1 MVQHLPIVYGRGRRL
16 YNMTTFNEKLKAAK
30 KEFDGGAH
38 YDKPSMREVLDYC
51 KQAQAADGKK
61 YYYNR
66 ALADYIKE
74 REQVDADMADY
85 LDTEVY
91 LAQHDIRGESKAAHE
106 AEMIAAGWRKLDK
119 AAVDDALAQGMKLEV
134 NATASNDWFEVK
146 VERVYKP
153 HIFGDGQYGLMKP
166 KARTH
171 GYALHQFDNAF
182 CRLV

>member
-1 MVQHLPIVYGRGRRL
+1 MV
-16 YNMTTFNEKLKAAK
+16 
-30 KEFDGGAH
+30 
-38 YDKPSMREVLDYC
+38 S
-51 KQAQAADGKK
+51 
-61 YYYNR
+61 
-66 ALADYIKE
+66 
-74 REQVDADMADY
+74 Y

-91 LAQHDIRGESKAAHE
+91 LAQHDIRNEEKATHG

-153 HIFGDGQYGLMKP
+153 HIFRDGQYGLMKP